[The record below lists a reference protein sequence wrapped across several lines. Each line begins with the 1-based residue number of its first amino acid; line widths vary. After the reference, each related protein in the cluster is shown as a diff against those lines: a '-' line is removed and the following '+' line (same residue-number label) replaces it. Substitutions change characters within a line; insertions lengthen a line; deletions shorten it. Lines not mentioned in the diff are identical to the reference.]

1 MPMSCASRSGTV
13 RLFLALWP
21 TPPVRRALQGLQAR
35 WHWPQAAAV
44 VDPARLHITLH
55 FLGQVPQDRVD
66 EFRAA
71 LAVPFEPHVLA
82 LAQGRATVWPGGI
95 AVLEL
100 QAPRELQAL
109 HADLSRALQSLRWP
123 LEERRYRPHVTFAR
137 RAQGARADPDACGE
151 LPEWQVD
158 EGYVLVRSS
167 PAHGYEVLHAYR
179 PN

>member
-1 MPMSCASRSGTV
+1 MSSISRSPTV

-35 WHWPQAAAV
+35 WRWPQDAAV

-55 FLGQVPQDRVD
+55 FLGQVPRERVD

-71 LAVPFEPHVLA
+71 LAVPVESHVLT

-100 QAPRELQAL
+100 QAPPELQAL

-123 LEERRYRPHVTFAR
+123 VEERRFRPHVTFAR
-137 RAQGARADPDACGE
+137 RAQAARAQADACEE
-151 LPEWQVD
+151 LPDWRVD
-158 EGYVLVRSS
+158 DGYVLVRSR
-167 PAHGYEVLHAYR
+167 PTQGYEVLHAYQ

>member
-1 MPMSCASRSGTV
+1 MSSTSRPPTV

-35 WHWPQAAAV
+35 WRWPEDAAV

-55 FLGQVPQDRVD
+55 FLGQVPRERVD

-71 LAVPFEPHVLA
+71 LDVPFQPHVLA
-82 LAQGRATVWPGGI
+82 LAQGRAMVWPGGI

-100 QAPRELQAL
+100 PAPPELQAL
-109 HADLSRALQSLRWP
+109 HADLSRALRSLRWP
-123 LEERRYRPHVTFAR
+123 VEERRYRPHVTFAR
-137 RAQGARADPDACGE
+137 RAQGARAEADACE
-151 LPEWQVD
+151 DMPDWRAD

-167 PAHGYEVLHAYR
+167 PAQGYEVLHAYR
-179 PN
+179 GN

>member
-1 MPMSCASRSGTV
+1 MSSAPRSPTV

-35 WHWPQAAAV
+35 WHWPRDAAV

-55 FLGQVPQDRVD
+55 FLGQVPRERVD

-71 LAVPFEPHVLA
+71 LAVPVEPHVLA

-100 QAPRELQAL
+100 QAPPQLQAL
-109 HADLSRALQSLRWP
+109 HAELSLAMQSLRWP
-123 LEERRYRPHVTFAR
+123 VEERRYRPHVTFAR
-137 RAQGARADPDACGE
+137 RAQGAHVAADAGEE
-151 LPEWQVD
+151 LPDWRVD

>member
-1 MPMSCASRSGTV
+1 MSSDSRPPTV

-21 TPPVRRALQGLQAR
+21 TPPVRRALQDLQAR
-35 WHWPQAAAV
+35 WQWPPAAAV

-55 FLGQVPQDRVD
+55 FLGQVPQERVD
-66 EFRAA
+66 ELRVA
-71 LAVPFEPHVLA
+71 LAVRVEPHVLA

-100 QAPRELQAL
+100 QAPPELQAL
-109 HADLSRALQSLRWP
+109 HADLSRALQSLGWP
-123 LEERRYRPHVTFAR
+123 VEERRYRPHVTFAR
-137 RAQGARADPDACGE
+137 RAQGARVAGEACE
-151 LPEWQVD
+151 EMPEWQVD

-179 PN
+179 PD

>member
-1 MPMSCASRSGTV
+1 MSSTSRSPTV

-35 WHWPQAAAV
+35 WRWPQDAAV

-55 FLGQVPQDRVD
+55 FLGQVPRERVD

-71 LAVPFEPHVLA
+71 LAVPVEPHVLA

-100 QAPRELQAL
+100 QAPSQLQAL
-109 HADLSRALQSLRWP
+109 RADLSRALQSLRWP
-123 LEERRYRPHVTFAR
+123 VEERRYRPHVTFAR
-137 RAQGARADPDACGE
+137 RAQGARVDAQDCAE
-151 LPEWQVD
+151 LPDWQID

-167 PAHGYEVLHAYR
+167 PAHGYEVLHAYP

>member
-1 MPMSCASRSGTV
+1 MSSTSRSATA

-21 TPPVRRALQGLQAR
+21 TPAMRRALQGVQAR
-35 WHWPQAAAV
+35 WRWPEAAAV

-55 FLGQVPQDRVD
+55 FLGQVPRERVD

-71 LAVPFEPHVLA
+71 LAVPFEPHVLV

-100 QAPRELQAL
+100 QAPPGLQLL
-109 HADLSRALQSLRWP
+109 HADLARALQSLKWP
-123 LEERRYRPHVTFAR
+123 IEERRYRPHVTFAR
-137 RAQGARADPDACGE
+137 RAQGARAEADACE
-151 LPEWQVD
+151 DLPDWKAD
-158 EGYVLVRSS
+158 EGYVLVRSR

-179 PN
+179 PD